1 MAGPGPSGAHGSD
14 MENLLCISG
23 PQAFSQIISYEAEKR
38 AEHAGGLDA
47 LKRSQELIREKD

>member
-1 MAGPGPSGAHGSD
+1 